1 MLEVLIPETSSP
13 LFPRLEDVIV
23 LGQESGL
30 EDMARKRSDCGMP
43 LKTFAVGEGPGSC
56 GYGNLKDYK
65 VSRMICA
72 WGSGGGI
79 LSLSLV
85 PRRLEGHL

>member
-43 LKTFAVGEGPGSC
+43 LKTFVVGEGPEVAGTE
-56 GYGNLKDYK
+56 
-65 VSRMICA
+65 I
-72 WGSGGGI
+72 
-79 LSLSLV
+79 
-85 PRRLEGHL
+85 